1 MTDLLA
7 NLALG
12 FSVAAH
18 PANIGFCLLGALV
31 GTLVGV
37 LPGIG
42 TVATVA
48 MLLPITFG
56 LPPVGALIMLAGIYY
71 GAQYGGSTTSI
82 LVNIPGEATSVVTCL
97 DGHQMARQGR
107 AGAALSIS
115 AIGSFFAGCI
125 STVLVAALGAP
136 LTSLALLFGPA
147 EYFSLMLLGLIF
159 AVVLA
164 RGSVLKSV
172 AMVLT
177 GLLLSMVGSDL
188 ETGAGRMTFD
198 IAELSDGIGFTNV
211 AMGLF
216 GFAEIIRNLEMSAE
230 SREIVNAKISG
241 LMPTRQDLVDSSGA
255 IARGTILG
263 SILGILPG
271 GGAVVASFAAY
282 TFEKRISK
290 HPERFGRGAI
300 QGVAA
305 PEAANNAAAQT
316 SFIPLLTLGIPPNAV
331 MALMVGAMTI
341 HGIVPGPQV
350 MTKQPELFWGMIASM
365 WLGNLMLVIINLPL
379 VGVWVSLLRVPYRLL
394 YPSIIVFCCIGIYSI
409 NNSPTD
415 VVIAAIFGLFGYW
428 LVKHDFEPAPLV
440 LAFVLG
446 PLMEENLR
454 RAMLIARGDVT
465 VFATRPI
472 SAGLI
477 LVALFLLVLAALK
490 CSSSR
495 KTSHTPTTPTTKKT
509 RPAHRRPCC
518 IGADASARQRHNSC
532 RQQDKLDAEDGHIDV
547 PGLRHQWHR
556 RWKRLIAVRVIGFA
570 AVDRHG
576 QSRHEKR
583 GIDDH
588 GHQRDQRQPLDSER
602 ARPPD
607 QRQRQQAEADI
618 AVDLP
623 DHMKARMAGP
633 LRVGGVGLVEIGEH
647 RAEGIAGGRQGQ

>member
-1 MTDLLA
+1 MSELFS

-12 FSVAAH
+12 FSVAAT
-18 PANIGFCLLGALV
+18 PYNLGFCLLGALV

-107 AGAALSIS
+107 AGAALSIA
-115 AIGSFFAGCI
+115 AIGSFFAGCVA
-125 STVLVAALGAP
+125 TVLVAALGAP
-136 LTSLALLFGPA
+136 LTGLALMFGPA

-164 RGSVLKSV
+164 KGSVLKSI
-172 AMVLT
+172 AMVLL

-188 ETGAGRMTFD
+188 ETGAGRLTFD
-198 IAELSDGIGFTNV
+198 FAELFDGIGFANV

-216 GFAEIIRNLEMSAE
+216 GFAEIIRNLEMSQE
-230 SREIVNAKISG
+230 SRDIVKGKISG
-241 LMPTRQDLVDSSGA
+241 LMPTLKDLKDSAGA
-255 IARGTILG
+255 ILRGTALG

-282 TFEKRISK
+282 TFEKRIAKDPS
-290 HPERFGRGAI
+290 RFGRGAI
-300 QGVAA
+300 EGVAA
-305 PEAANNAAAQT
+305 PESANNAAAQT

-365 WLGNLMLVIINLPL
+365 WIGNLMLIIINLPL
-379 VGVWVSLLRVPYRLL
+379 IGLWVSLLRVPYRLL

-409 NNSPTD
+409 NNSSTD
-415 VVIAAIFGLFGYW
+415 VVIAALFGIFGYW

-454 RAMLIARGDVT
+454 RAMLIARGNAT
-465 VFATRPI
+465 VFLTRPI

-477 LVALFLLVLAALK
+477 IVSAFLLLLALLPMI
-490 CSSSR
+490 R
-495 KTSHTPTTPTTKKT
+495 K
-509 RPAHRRPCC
+509 RR
-518 IGADASARQRHNSC
+518 D
-532 RQQDKLDAEDGHIDV
+532 EV
-547 PGLRHQWHR
+547 
-556 RWKRLIAVRVIGFA
+556 F
-570 AVDRHG
+570 
-576 QSRHEKR
+576 
-583 GIDDH
+583 
-588 GHQRDQRQPLDSER
+588 
-602 ARPPD
+602 
-607 QRQRQQAEADI
+607 
-618 AVDLP
+618 
-623 DHMKARMAGP
+623 
-633 LRVGGVGLVEIGEH
+633 VE
-647 RAEGIAGGRQGQ
+647 